1 MSKPRSTDDAVI
13 AEALTRLRRDADVV
27 ATGWRPTWRWQRLEG
42 ARAEIA
48 SMADVDLQPGA
59 SQVLTARLDIPEEL
73 HGVPMAGAELKV
85 RADGIFPVR
94 LSIGDVVLIDEGL
107 PMVAAGPALVQALP
121 RVRIGDNG
129 EVRLEIHRPASQ
141 GAGPAWS
148 NWIGVHFTTP
158 ALVQRFEQLDL
169 AWARLRLAAEFACTD
184 AERAAVTEAAA
195 LVPSEA
201 SALTVAELSLQL
213 EQVATALRPVAT
225 RIANVRVHIIGHCH
239 IDLAWLWTWEETR
252 EVIKR
257 DMRSVLALMRDYP
270 EMTFTHSQPAGYDLI
285 RREEPEMFSQIQGH
299 VRSGRWEPATAQWV
313 EADTNLASGEAAAT
327 QLLEGVTFTRE
338 HLGVSPEVFFAPDT
352 FGHAGNLPQVI
363 AEAGVRVYYHHR
375 GNPGG
380 RHGRWPAY
388 WWEGID
394 GTRVLATS
402 TLTYNGELTA
412 ASIAEAAIEA
422 IDAGLDD
429 ALLFVGVGDHGG
441 GPTRQ
446 GLDLLRQIG
455 SAPGMPT
462 STCSTMGAY
471 ADAIIESGASL
482 PVHRGESPTIFE
494 GCYTTHADA
503 KKANRDGENRLAT
516 AQTLAALAQLPQD
529 SELIQAWRDLCFHQ
543 FHDILPGSAIQEVY
557 EHTQRD
563 YEHLVSV
570 TDRVVAE
577 ALRVL
582 QDGPADVIVTNPL
595 DHDRTDVV
603 TVTGLTAVSEGAA
616 VVTLTDARGRRTDGQ
631 VTDEGIVFIAQVPA
645 FGSMAY
651 SLSAGQN
658 THTSDLHVQPEAG
671 TRQHPGDPQVDENR
685 YWRVDTP
692 HFSVAV
698 RQDSGIFT
706 SFVDRRVDKELV
718 AWGMQR
724 MSDYIDSA
732 RPDLGLNVFQLV
744 QERPH
749 PLSSWEYAEVHAEHS
764 WIDGG
769 TVELIESGP
778 VRIVLRAHHAARS
791 STVTEDIIFYR
802 DLPRVDFVA
811 HVDWQELAGPDHG
824 VPNLKVSFAADL
836 DDCEPWFEIPHGA
849 VKRRSNGQQVPAL
862 RWSDVGGHDY
872 GVAVVNDAVYG
883 HDVMGTRQR
892 LTLIRTASEP
902 DPRSDQGEYSFG
914 FSLVPH
920 PGDWRE
926 AAVPRIAAGF
936 NQPLIAR
943 AVQGATSQADPGL
956 RWVPR
961 VDYDRGVV
969 TTTLRPARQGAG
981 TILRLNESAGL
992 RTPVRVSGLANGA
1005 RIWRGTVVEDERTE
1019 FGTGPELA
1027 LVLEPWQVLTLIIG
1041 GDE

>member
-1 MSKPRSTDDAVI
+1 
-13 AEALTRLRRDADVV
+13 
-27 ATGWRPTWRWQRLEG
+27 
-42 ARAEIA
+42 
-48 SMADVDLQPGA
+48 MADVDLQPGTR
-59 SQVLTARLDIPEEL
+59 QVLTARLDLPADL
-73 HGVPMAGAELKV
+73 HGLPLESEELKV

-94 LSIGDVVLIDEGL
+94 LSIEDTTLIDEGL
-107 PMVAAGPALVQALP
+107 PMVAAGPAQVQALP
-121 RVRIGDNG
+121 QVRVGDNG
-129 EVRLEIHRPASQ
+129 EVRLEIHRPLSQ
-141 GAGPAWS
+141 GQGRAWS
-148 NWIGVHFTTP
+148 NWIGVQFTTP
-158 ALVQRFEQLDL
+158 GLVQRFEQLDL
-169 AWARLRLAAEFACTD
+169 AWARLRLAAEFATTD
-184 AERAAVTEAAA
+184 VERMAVAEAAA
-195 LVPSEA
+195 LVPAEA
-201 SALTVAELSLQL
+201 LPLSSTELPEVLDR
-213 EQVATALRPVAT
+213 VATALTPVVD
-225 RIANVRVHIIGHCH
+225 RIADVRVHIIGHCH

-257 DMRSVLALMRDYP
+257 DMRSVLAMMQDYP
-270 EMTFTHSQPAGYDLI
+270 EMTFTHSQPAGYEVI
-285 RREEPEMFSQIQGH
+285 RREEPELFTQIQEH

-327 QLLEGVTFTRE
+327 QLLEGVSYTRE
-338 HLGVSPEVFFAPDT
+338 HLGTNPEVFFAPDT
-352 FGHAGNLPQVI
+352 FGHAGNLPQLI

-375 GNPGG
+375 SNPGG

-412 ASIAEAAIEA
+412 AAIAEATIEA
-422 IDAGLDD
+422 IGAGLND

-455 SAPGMPT
+455 SLPGMPV

-471 ADAIIESGASL
+471 ADAVLGSGVQL

-516 AQTLAALAQLPQD
+516 AQTLAALARMPQGP
-529 SELIQAWRDLCFHQ
+529 ELTQAWRDLCFHQ
-543 FHDILPGSAIQEVY
+543 FHDILPGSAINEVY
-557 EHTQRD
+557 QHTKHD
-563 YEHLVSV
+563 YEQLVSV
-570 TDRVVAE
+570 TDRVIND
-577 ALRVL
+577 ALHVL
-582 QDGPADVIVTNPL
+582 QKGPADVSVTNPL
-595 DHDRTDVV
+595 DHDRIDVV
-603 TVTGLTAVSEGAA
+603 TVTGLTGVPADAA
-616 VVTLTDARGRRTDGQ
+616 VVALTDDQGRRTYGQ
-631 VTDEGIVFIAQVPA
+631 VTDGGVVFIAQVPA
-645 FGSMAY
+645 FGTTGY
-651 SLSAGQN
+651 SVSPVEGAEW
-658 THTSDLHVQPEAG
+658 SDLRVRPEAG
-671 TRQHPGDPQVDENR
+671 TRQHPGDPQIDEDR
-685 YWRVDTP
+685 YWRVETP

-706 SFVDRRVDKELV
+706 SFVDHRVDKELV

-764 WIDGG
+764 LIDGG
-769 TVELIESGP
+769 TVELVESGP
-778 VRIVLRAHHAARS
+778 VRIVLRAHHVVRS
-791 STVTEDIIFYR
+791 STVTQDIIFYR

-811 HVDWQELAGPDHG
+811 HVDWQELAGPEHG
-824 VPNLKVSFAADL
+824 FPNLKVSFAADL

-902 DPRSDQGEYSFG
+902 DPRSDQGEHTFA

-920 PGDWRE
+920 PRDWRS

-943 AVQGATSQADPGL
+943 AARGAGTQTGPGS
-956 RWVPR
+956 RWTPR
-961 VDYDRGVV
+961 IDYDRGVV
-969 TTTLRPARQGAG
+969 TASLRPARHGAG

-992 RTPVRVSGLANGA
+992 RTPVRVSGLPNEA
-1005 RIWRGTVVEDERTE
+1005 RIWRSTVVEDQRTE
-1019 FGTGPELA
+1019 LGAGKELA

-1041 GDE
+1041 ADE